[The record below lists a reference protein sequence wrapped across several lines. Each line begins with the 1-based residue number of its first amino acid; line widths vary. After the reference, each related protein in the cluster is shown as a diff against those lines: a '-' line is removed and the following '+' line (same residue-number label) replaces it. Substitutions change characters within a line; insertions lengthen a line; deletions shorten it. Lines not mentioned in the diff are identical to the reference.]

1 MKKRKLSAN
10 YMDLVFTKNV
20 KPENLNIGDLI
31 AYRVNNIVIIH
42 EIERIKKEEKE
53 NKIVNVGNERD
64 SWFAIDGCKLS
75 GKPTIKGIYI
85 HNGRKEA
92 IVAQ

>member
-1 MKKRKLSAN
+1 MK
-10 YMDLVFTKNV
+10 
-20 KPENLNIGDLI
+20 
-31 AYRVNNIVIIH
+31 
-42 EIERIKKEEKE
+42 
-53 NKIVNVGNERD
+53 VGNERD
-64 SWFAIDGCKLS
+64 SWFTIDGRKLS